1 MAGLLQHANIKQEP
15 LEATL
20 AATHKVVADFARRA
34 VREMA
39 PSPEPRGANKR
50 ASDDE
55 EHAPGGK
62 KAKSNQG
69 KPVHVVKQEEEEEK
83 VDSEVGRTGQS
94 LDQQLEQVMKDV
106 KKANT
111 ALGHWKSVVEK
122 TATKVNK
129 ERLHKFA
136 LECLL
141 RVVDGELNKSES
153 DVSKMQK
160 GVEVLHEQR
169 KRHLRE
175 VNVIQDILARHHA
188 GLSFHSLLT
197 QNKHTNHTPLTVN
210 GAKMNPLKPY
220 PGQRRTME
228 EQEERFLQAE
238 FIARLARVK
247 QDLFRS
253 AQALEQA
260 TQTLKQAA
268 ANLETEVKNKAIL
281 VEAAKHIHRGLVKAE
296 HNYSIARKHLIEVS
310 FSRQQKVLEAVA
322 IRCLASRAAPQP
334 IPSHL

>member
-94 LDQQLEQVMKDV
+94 LEQQLEQVMKDV

-122 TATKVNK
+122 TATKVNE

-169 KRHLRE
+169 KRHLHE

-188 GLSFHSLLT
+188 
-197 QNKHTNHTPLTVN
+197 VN

-220 PGQRRTME
+220 PGQR
-228 EQEERFLQAE
+228 
-238 FIARLARVK
+238 
-247 QDLFRS
+247 
-253 AQALEQA
+253 
-260 TQTLKQAA
+260 TLPPGRAA

>member
-188 GLSFHSLLT
+188 
-197 QNKHTNHTPLTVN
+197 VN